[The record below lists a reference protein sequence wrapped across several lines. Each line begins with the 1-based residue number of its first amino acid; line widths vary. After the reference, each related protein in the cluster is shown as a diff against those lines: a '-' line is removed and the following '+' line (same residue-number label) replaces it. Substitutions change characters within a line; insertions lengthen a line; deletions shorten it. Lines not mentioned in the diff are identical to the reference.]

1 MAQEVNSAELARL
14 MYSSLGD
21 GKQPVPAE
29 CFALGKFRHL
39 FSATLGWLFFSALV
53 LAGGNKYGWQ
63 A

>member
-1 MAQEVNSAELARL
+1 

-39 FSATLGWLFFSALV
+39 FSATLGWLFFFGIL
-53 LAGGNKYGWQ
+53 LAGENKYG
-63 A
+63 